1 MEKILLATVH
11 VRSFGTIVENVQEL
25 FDLEMELIE
34 KRREE
39 FANSV
44 GSREIGGFDILNFH
58 RVEEIEQ
65 YLYDLE
71 GEKRIQ

>member
-1 MEKILLATVH
+1 
-11 VRSFGTIVENVQEL
+11 
-25 FDLEMELIE
+25 MELIE
-34 KRREE
+34 ERREE

-44 GSREIGGFDILNFH
+44 ATREIGGFDILNFH

-71 GEKRIQ
+71 GEKRI